1 MGRIA
6 RLLLV
11 LVVGGIPAAIFT
23 LYMLLPGL
31 GEFTTYPTTV
41 MVAYVGC
48 AIGALLMGPLG
59 LLFAALSKSGPQAVA
74 APAVV
79 AAADDSSDDISM
91 TGDGIET
98 EGFGDDAF
106 DDGGDFEPAPIDDDG
121 FDDDGFDDDGFE
133 DDGFEESF
141 EDDDEFV
148 DFDEEK

>member
-23 LYMLLPGL
+23 IYMLLPGL
-31 GEFTTYPTTV
+31 GEFTTYPTSV

-48 AIGALLMGPLG
+48 AIGAALLGPLG

-74 APAVV
+74 APAAV
-79 AAADDSSDDISM
+79 AAADDSSGDIDM
-91 TGDGIET
+91 TGDAIET

-106 DDGGDFEPAPIDDDG
+106 DDGGDFEPEPVDDA
-121 FDDDGFDDDGFE
+121 
-133 DDGFEESF
+133 GFEEGGFDEAF